1 LFTAPRSPVYSK
13 EKKQMK
19 PLLYLATLSA
29 LAFLMVISIQ
39 CPPLAFF
46 AVPAAML
53 LIALALGV

>member
-1 LFTAPRSPVYSK
+1 
-13 EKKQMK
+13 MK
-19 PLLYLATLSA
+19 AFLYLATLAA